1 MRFKWLFG
9 VISLVILDQGIKEI
23 LVNTELRMVN
33 SGVALGLGGAWPQF
47 WQWLMIV
54 LLLALII
61 KFKFN
66 WQTGLITAG
75 GLANFIDRVRWGGVV
90 DYLAISLGLRFNLA
104 DCLIL
109 AGLLGLMYSLF
120 NGAKNNFRG

>member
-9 VISLVILDQGIKEI
+9 VISLVMLDQGIKGM
-23 LVNTELRMVN
+23 LVNPEIRVIN
-33 SGVALGLGGAWPQF
+33 SGAALGLGGAWGQL
-47 WQWLMIV
+47 WQLIV
-54 LLLALII
+54 IIILLAVIV

-75 GLANFIDRVRWGGVV
+75 GLANLIDRVRWGGVV
-90 DYLAISLGLRFNLA
+90 DYLGISLLPRFNLA

-109 AGLLGLMYSLF
+109 AGLIGLLYSLF
-120 NGAKNNFRG
+120 NGAKNNL

>member
-1 MRFKWLFG
+1 MIG
-9 VISLVILDQGIKEI
+9 LVLLDQGIKEI
-23 LVNTELRMVN
+23 LINSELRVIN
-33 SGVALGLGGAWPQF
+33 SGAALGLGGTWPQF

-54 LLLALII
+54 LLLGLLV
-61 KFKFN
+61 KFRFN

-75 GLANFIDRVRWGGVV
+75 GLANLIDRVRWGGVV
-90 DYLAISLGLRFNLA
+90 DYLAISFWPRFNLA

-120 NGAKNNFRG
+120 NGAKNNL

>member
-1 MRFKWLFG
+1 MAC
-9 VISLVILDQGIKEI
+9 LVLLDQGIKGM
-23 LVNTELRMVN
+23 LVSSELRVIN
-33 SGVALGLGGAWPQF
+33 SGVAFGLGRVWPQF

-54 LLLALII
+54 LLLGLLI

-66 WQTGLITAG
+66 WQTSLITAG
-75 GLANFIDRVRWGGVV
+75 GLANLIDRVRWGGVV
-90 DYLAISLGLRFNLA
+90 DYLAISIWPRFNLA

>member
-1 MRFKWLFG
+1 MVL
-9 VISLVILDQGIKEI
+9 IDQGIKEI
-23 LVNTELRMVN
+23 LVNREVRVIN
-33 SGVALGLGGAWPQF
+33 SGAALGLGRAWPEV
-47 WQWLMIV
+47 WPWLMIV
-54 LLLALII
+54 LLLGLLI

-75 GLANFIDRVRWGGVV
+75 GLANLIDRVRWGGVV

-109 AGLLGLMYSLF
+109 AGLAGLLYSF
-120 NGAKNNFRG
+120 VNGAKNNFRG

>member
-1 MRFKWLFG
+1 MRIKWLVN
-9 VISLVILDQGIKEI
+9 VISLVLFDQGIKGM
-23 LVNTELRMVN
+23 LVNSEIRVINT
-33 SGVALGLGGAWPQF
+33 GAALGLGRAWPQF

-54 LLLALII
+54 LLLGLLI

-90 DYLAISLGLRFNLA
+90 DYLAIGLFSRFNLA

-109 AGLLGLMYSLF
+109 AGSLSLLYSF
-120 NGAKNNFRG
+120 VNGTKNNFRG

>member
-1 MRFKWLFG
+1 MRLKWLVN
-9 VISLVILDQGIKEI
+9 VISLVLLDQGIKAM
-23 LVNTELRMVN
+23 LVSSELRVIN
-33 SGVALGLGGAWPQF
+33 SGVAFGLGGAWPQL
-47 WQWLMIV
+47 WQWLMIG
-54 LLLALII
+54 LLLGLLI

-75 GLANFIDRVRWGGVV
+75 GLANLIDRVRWGGVI

-109 AGLLGLMYSLF
+109 AGLIGLMYSF
-120 NGAKNNFRG
+120 VNGAKNNL